1 MRLRTRILLA
11 QAPLIVALLFV
22 VWSAWRLARVPAG
35 PTLEARAD
43 RLETATLGA
52 AAIAFGL
59 GAVASVRLTNA
70 ILRPLSI
77 LGQAARRL
85 AEGDLEARVVLSG
98 AGELR
103 DLAQDKCQSIAGGIA
118 SAFSHNEESHYLRN
132 AAGLLAGVGLG
143 VGLGML
149 FAPASGKQTR
159 SRLSAKDEDFAGEV
173 LERGKSE
180 LFAAGHSAD

>member
-1 MRLRTRILLA
+1 MNNFLKLLLGTGLLILDHPDRA
-11 QAPLIVALLFV
+11 KTTV
-22 VWSAWRLARVPAG
+22 VNGA
-35 PTLEARAD
+35 TD
-43 RLETATLGA
+43 RL
-52 AAIAFGL
+52 
-59 GAVASVRLTNA
+59 N
-70 ILRPLSI
+70 
-77 LGQAARRL
+77 
-85 AEGDLEARVVLSG
+85 
-98 AGELR
+98 ELR

-132 AAGLLAGVGLG
+132 TAGLLAGVGLG

-159 SRLSAKDEDFAGEV
+159 SRLSAKVEDFAGEV